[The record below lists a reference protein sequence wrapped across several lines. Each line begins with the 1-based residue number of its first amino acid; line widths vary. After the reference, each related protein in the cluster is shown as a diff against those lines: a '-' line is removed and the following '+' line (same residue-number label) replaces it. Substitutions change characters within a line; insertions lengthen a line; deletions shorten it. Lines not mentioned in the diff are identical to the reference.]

1 MKRYLLFLVFLFSLN
16 LISAQVFDVE
26 TLKFSGP
33 KDKRINLVIL
43 SEGYQTS
50 ELNQFITDAA
60 RVSNDMFM
68 ESPFSEYAD
77 YFNVFAIKVPSTES
91 GADHPGTSTE
101 PLESTISPIVPIQ
114 TVDTYFNA
122 TYDSF
127 GFHRLLYYEI
137 DDANA
142 NNTEAKIMMVLA
154 DNLPEYDAVV
164 LLVNSDEYGGSGGN
178 FAMSY
183 SGFYAPDVAMH
194 EMAHSLF
201 SLIDEY
207 FPIDETL
214 AVEGINM
221 TQETDPNLV
230 KWKNWIGID
239 GVGIYQHED
248 DDGNPKPWYRPHQSC
263 KMRRVDWDFCAVCKE
278 GMIEKIHDLVSPIE
292 SFTPNNTT
300 VNNPSLP
307 LDIQLNLIKPIPNT
321 LKSEWT
327 LNGSNFA
334 NDVDDISLTSSDL
347 VEGNNTLTAVVH
359 DDSPLLKVD
368 NHSTS
373 SHVYT
378 VTWAINYSSL
388 SLEDIQSKTNN
399 YSILLYPNPVADIL
413 NVKIESNTPADLKV
427 NILSFD
433 GKNIKEF
440 RLSSGVHQ
448 RINIDQLSQGIYLI
462 NFYANNA
469 LIDSKKFVKQ

>member
-1 MKRYLLFLVFLFSLN
+1 MKRYLLFLVFLCSLN

-26 TLKFSGP
+26 TLKLSGP
-33 KDKRINLVIL
+33 KDKRINLVII
-43 SEGYQTS
+43 SEGYQSS
-50 ELNQFITDAA
+50 ELNQFITDASK
-60 RVSNDMFM
+60 VSNDMFL

-77 YFNVFAIKVPSTES
+77 YFNVFAIKIPSNES
-91 GADHPGTSTE
+91 GADHPGTSTD
-101 PLESTISPIVPIQ
+101 PLESTISPAVPIQ

-137 DDANA
+137 DGANA

-214 AVEGINM
+214 AIEGINM

-292 SFTPNNTT
+292 AFTPNNIT
-300 VNNPSLP
+300 VNNPMLT
-307 LDIQLNLIKPIPNT
+307 LDVELTLIKPIPNT
-321 LKSEWT
+321 LTSQWT

-334 NDVDDISLTSSDL
+334 NDVDDISLTSTDL
-347 VEGNNTLTAVVH
+347 TEGTNTLTVVVH
-359 DDSPLLKVD
+359 DDSSMLKVD
-368 NHSTS
+368 NHDMS

-378 VTWAINYSSL
+378 VTWTINYSSL
-388 SLEDIQSKTNN
+388 GIEDIQSERAD
-399 YSILLYPNPVADIL
+399 YSISLYPNPVSSILNLKVEGANTEELKVDIL
-413 NVKIESNTPADLKV
+413 SLEGKTIKKFRISNVSGERV
-427 NILSFD
+427 NVD
-433 GKNIKEF
+433 
-440 RLSSGVHQ
+440 
-448 RINIDQLSQGIYLI
+448 DLSQGIYLI